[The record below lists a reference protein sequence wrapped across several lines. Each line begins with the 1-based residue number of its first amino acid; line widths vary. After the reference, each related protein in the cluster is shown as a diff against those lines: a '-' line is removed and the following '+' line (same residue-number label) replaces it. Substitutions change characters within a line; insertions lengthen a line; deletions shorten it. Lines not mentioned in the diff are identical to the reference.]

1 MQNRITFSN
10 VIGVL
15 LENKK
20 KTYAQYRMIEDI
32 FFDCLSNMDLFEKDD
47 FEKNV
52 TYSRWCTGDRPIP
65 KEILSFYDNAG
76 FDGIQNNIQDDVIPN
91 LINVPATRELLL
103 ELVADS
109 VDVIGTKKADEFAR
123 ITDDAELITA
133 LIRYA
138 ILNDHDSKHTLLSPD
153 LSDILLSNRLP
164 SANCYFIGRKEEL
177 KAVAKA
183 LQDHNPVFI
192 TGTAGMGKSELVKT
206 YAKKNEK
213 KYTNII
219 HLFYGGDLKKCVAHM
234 EFSDDTADMSEEIL
248 FDKHMRILKKL
259 HSDSLIIIDNFNVLP
274 KEDAFFKEFIKL
286 NCKILVTSRCNIS
299 QYETIKISEMDADT
313 ELIELFYKHCPSA
326 KSSQDVVKEII
337 QTVGCHTLTVC
348 LSALSLTASGMEPEE
363 LLAEL
368 KTCGL
373 NITSGEDVELYKDDD
388 FTDGLMIE
396 HLSKLL
402 QLGKLSNQQL
412 DILRNLSLLPVS
424 GVIKNSFKNWM
435 KLDNLTDVNHLI
447 KYGFIN
453 EDTDNKKI
461 SLHPLLQEVI
471 AIETM
476 PTVTA
481 CSTLLD
487 NLHLICLAHGLEL
500 RRPENVIA
508 SLISVTERIIVDDG
522 AYFLLFLQDVF
533 PYLDKYLVSDYLPKL
548 TERISYVME
557 EYKLES
563 PCDKALL
570 LDYKAECFLLK
581 KDYGNAVKKREKA
594 INIMEKLHTKDADMR
609 TTNLLS
615 NLYNNLS
622 NTYLL
627 MKQGNEAAKALRT
640 AFNIRIEYAHLGLT
654 ESHDSLQQM
663 MNLINML
670 LLAKDVDNAKIVLEQ
685 YETLVLE
692 HLSDTSL
699 DYGICKLSQGIID
712 MMERK
717 PEAAEINLL
726 GAESIIGNA
735 VGTDNDYMRT
745 TYRYLNNLYARWK
758 KPEKAIEYRDKFLG
772 VNRGISRTKS
782 SRRRGESMKV
792 FL

>member
-20 KTYAQYRMIEDI
+20 KTYAQYRMVEDI
-32 FFDCLSNMDLFEKDD
+32 FYDCLCNMDLFEKDD

-76 FDGIQNNIQDDVIPN
+76 FDGIQNNIQYDIIPN

-109 VDVIGTKKADEFAR
+109 VDVIGIEKTDEFAR

-164 SANCYFIGRKEEL
+164 SANRYFIGRKEEL

-183 LQDHNPVFI
+183 LQDYNPVFI
-192 TGTAGMGKSELVKT
+192 TGTAGMGKSELAKT

-219 HLFYGGDLKKCVAHM
+219 HLFYDGDLKKCIAHM
-234 EFSDDTADMSEEIL
+234 EFSDDTADMSEEML

-274 KEDAFFKEFIKL
+274 KEDDFFKEFVKL
-286 NCKILVTSRCNIS
+286 TCKILVTSRCNIS
-299 QYETIKISEMDADT
+299 QYEAIKISEMDADT
-313 ELIELFYKHCPSA
+313 ELVELFYKHCPSA
-326 KSSQDVVKEII
+326 KSSEDVVKEII

-348 LSALSLTASGMEPEE
+348 LSALSLTASGVEPEE

-373 NITSGEDVELYKDDD
+373 NIASGEDVELYKDND

-396 HLSKLL
+396 HLRKLL

-412 DILRNLSLLPVS
+412 DILRNLSLLPVA
-424 GVIKNSFKNWM
+424 GVLKNSFKNWM
-435 KLDNLTDVNHLI
+435 KLDNLTDANHLI

-481 CSTLLD
+481 CRTMLD
-487 NLHLICLAHGLEL
+487 SLHLICLAHGLEL
-500 RRPENVIA
+500 RRPENIIA
-508 SLISVTERIIVDDG
+508 SLISVSERIVVDDG
-522 AYFLLFLQDVF
+522 AYFLLFLQDMF

-548 TERISYVME
+548 TERINYVMA

-570 LDYKAECFLLK
+570 LDYKAEYFLLK

-609 TTNLLS
+609 TANLLS

-627 MKQGNEAAKALRT
+627 MKRGNEAAKALRT
-640 AFNIRIEYAHLGLT
+640 AFDIRMEYAHLGLT

-670 LLAKDVDNAKIVLEQ
+670 LLAKDVNNAKIVLEQ

-692 HLSDTSL
+692 HLSDSSL
-699 DYGICKLSQGIID
+699 DYGICKLSRGIID
-712 MMERK
+712 MMEGK

-726 GAESIIGNA
+726 GAESIIENA
-735 VGTDNDYMRT
+735 IGTDNDYMKT

-758 KPEKAIEYRDKFLG
+758 KPEKAIEYRDKYFNEG
-772 VNRGISRTKS
+772 VK
-782 SRRRGESMKV
+782 
-792 FL
+792 

>member
-1 MQNRITFSN
+1 
-10 VIGVL
+10 
-15 LENKK
+15 
-20 KTYAQYRMIEDI
+20 MIEDI
-32 FFDCLSNMDLFEKDD
+32 FYDCLCNMDLFAKDD

-65 KEILSFYDNAG
+65 KEILSFYDNGG
-76 FDGIQNNIQDDVIPN
+76 FDGIQDNIQDDVIPN

-103 ELVADS
+103 KLVADS
-109 VDVIGTKKADEFAR
+109 VDVIGTKMADEFAV

-153 LSDILLSNRLP
+153 LSDVLLSNRLP
-164 SANCYFIGRKEEL
+164 SANRYFIGRKEEL
-177 KAVAKA
+177 KAVTKA
-183 LQDHNPVFI
+183 LQEHNPVFI
-192 TGTAGMGKSELVKT
+192 TGTAGMGKSELAKT

-219 HLFYGGDLKKCVAHM
+219 HLFYDGDLKKCIAHM
-234 EFSDDTADMSEEIL
+234 EFSGDTADMSEEML
-248 FDKHMRILKKL
+248 FDQHMRILKKL

-274 KEDAFFKEFIKL
+274 KEEAFFKEFIKL
-286 NCKILVTSRCNIS
+286 NCKILITSRCNVS
-299 QYETIKISEMDADT
+299 QYEAIKISEMDADT
-313 ELIELFYKHCPSA
+313 ELVELFYKHCPSA
-326 KSSQDVVKEII
+326 KSSEDVVKEII

-348 LSALSLTASGMEPEE
+348 LSALSLTASGVEPEE

-373 NITSGEDVELYKDDD
+373 NIASGEDVELYKDND

-396 HLSKLL
+396 HLRKLL

-412 DILRNLSLLPVS
+412 DILRNLSLLPVF
-424 GVIKNSFKNWM
+424 GVLKNSFKNWM

-471 AIETM
+471 AIETV

-481 CSTLLD
+481 CRTMLD
-487 NLHLICLAHGLEL
+487 SLHLICLAHGLEL
-500 RRPENVIA
+500 RRPENIIA
-508 SLISVTERIIVDDG
+508 SLISVSERIVVDDG
-522 AYFLLFLQDVF
+522 SYFLLFLQDMF

-548 TERISYVME
+548 TERISYVMDK
-557 EYKLES
+557 YKLES

-594 INIMEKLHTKDADMR
+594 ISIMEKLHTKDADMR
-609 TTNLLS
+609 NANLLS
-615 NLYNNLS
+615 NLYSNLS

-627 MKQGNEAAKALRT
+627 MKRGNEAAKALRT
-640 AFNIRIEYAHLGLT
+640 AFDIRMEYAHLGLT

-699 DYGICKLSQGIID
+699 DYGICKLSRGIID
-712 MMERK
+712 MMEGK
-717 PEAAEINLL
+717 PEPAEMNLL

-735 VGTDNDYMRT
+735 MGTDNDYMKT
-745 TYRYLNNLYARWK
+745 TYRYLNNLYARRK
-758 KPEKAIEYRDKFLG
+758 KPEKAIEYRDKFLE
-772 VNRGISRTKS
+772 VNRGISRT
-782 SRRRGESMKV
+782 
-792 FL
+792 

>member
-20 KTYAQYRMIEDI
+20 KTYAQYQMIEDI
-32 FFDCLSNMDLFEKDD
+32 FYDCLCNMNLFEKDD

-76 FDGIQNNIQDDVIPN
+76 FDGIQDNIQDDVIPN

-103 ELVADS
+103 ELVTDS
-109 VDVIGTKKADEFAR
+109 VDVIGTEKADEFAR

-164 SANCYFIGRKEEL
+164 SANRYFIGRKEEL
-177 KAVAKA
+177 KAITKA
-183 LQDHNPVFI
+183 LQEHSLVFI
-192 TGTAGMGKSELVKT
+192 TGTAGMGKSELAKT

-219 HLFYGGDLKKCVAHM
+219 HLFYDGDLKKSVAHM
-234 EFSDDTADMSEEIL
+234 EFSDDTADMSEEML
-248 FDKHMRILKKL
+248 FDSHMKILKKL

-313 ELIELFYKHCPSA
+313 ELVELFYKHCPSA
-326 KSSQDVVKEII
+326 KSSEDVVKEII

-373 NITSGEDVELYKDDD
+373 NIASGEDVELYKDND

-396 HLSKLL
+396 HLRKLL

-412 DILRNLSLLPVS
+412 DILRNLSLLPVF
-424 GVIKNSFKNWM
+424 GVLKNSFKNWM

-471 AIETM
+471 AIEII
-476 PTVTA
+476 PTVTV
-481 CSTLLD
+481 CRTMLD

-500 RRPENVIA
+500 RRPENIIT
-508 SLISVTERIIVDDG
+508 SLISVSERIVVNDG
-522 AYFLLFLQDVF
+522 AYFLLF
-533 PYLDKYLVSDYLPKL
+533 
-548 TERISYVME
+548 
-557 EYKLES
+557 
-563 PCDKALL
+563 
-570 LDYKAECFLLK
+570 
-581 KDYGNAVKKREKA
+581 
-594 INIMEKLHTKDADMR
+594 
-609 TTNLLS
+609 
-615 NLYNNLS
+615 
-622 NTYLL
+622 
-627 MKQGNEAAKALRT
+627 
-640 AFNIRIEYAHLGLT
+640 
-654 ESHDSLQQM
+654 
-663 MNLINML
+663 
-670 LLAKDVDNAKIVLEQ
+670 
-685 YETLVLE
+685 
-692 HLSDTSL
+692 
-699 DYGICKLSQGIID
+699 
-712 MMERK
+712 
-717 PEAAEINLL
+717 
-726 GAESIIGNA
+726 
-735 VGTDNDYMRT
+735 
-745 TYRYLNNLYARWK
+745 
-758 KPEKAIEYRDKFLG
+758 
-772 VNRGISRTKS
+772 
-782 SRRRGESMKV
+782 
-792 FL
+792 

>member
-234 EFSDDTADMSEEIL
+234 EFSDDTADMSEEML

-508 SLISVTERIIVDDG
+508 SLISVTECIIVDDG

-699 DYGICKLSQGIID
+699 DDGICKLSQGIID

-782 SRRRGESMKV
+782 SRRR
-792 FL
+792 

>member
-234 EFSDDTADMSEEIL
+234 EFSDDTADMSEEML

-487 NLHLICLAHGLEL
+487 NLHLICLAHGLVL

-782 SRRRGESMKV
+782 SRRR
-792 FL
+792 

>member
-234 EFSDDTADMSEEIL
+234 EFSDDTADMSEEML

-461 SLHPLLQEVI
+461 SLHPLLQEMI

-782 SRRRGESMKV
+782 SRRR
-792 FL
+792 

>member
-1 MQNRITFSN
+1 MKNRITFSN

-32 FFDCLSNMDLFEKDD
+32 FYDCLCDMDIFEKED

-52 TYSRWCTGDRPIP
+52 TYSRWCTGERPIP

-76 FDGIQNNIQDDVIPN
+76 FDGILDNIQNDVIPN
-91 LINVPATRELLL
+91 LINVTATREQLLG
-103 ELVADS
+103 LVTDS
-109 VDVIGTKKADEFAR
+109 TDVIGIEKVDEFVQ
-123 ITDDAELITA
+123 ITDDATLITA

-138 ILNDHDSKHTLLSPD
+138 ILNDHDSRHTLLSPD

-164 SANCYFIGRKEEL
+164 SANRNFIGRKEEL
-177 KAVAKA
+177 KAVGKA
-183 LQDHNPVFI
+183 LQEHDLAFI
-192 TGTAGMGKSELVKT
+192 TGTAGMGKSELAKI

-219 HLFYGGDLKKCVAHM
+219 YLFYDADLKKCISHM
-234 EFSDDTADMSEEIL
+234 EFSDDTTDMSEDML
-248 FDKHMRILKKL
+248 FDRHMNILKKL
-259 HSDSLIIIDNFNVLP
+259 HSDSLVIIDNFNVLP
-274 KEDAFFKEFIKL
+274 KEDTFFKEFMKL

-299 QYETIKISEMDADT
+299 QYETVKVIEMDADT
-313 ELIELFYKHCPSA
+313 ELVELFYRHCPSA
-326 KSSQDVVKEII
+326 KSSEDVVKDII

-348 LSALSLTASGMEPEE
+348 LSALSLTASGMESEE
-363 LLAEL
+363 LLSEL

-373 NITSGEDVELYKDDD
+373 NIASGEDVELYKDND
-388 FTDGLMIE
+388 FTYGLMIE
-396 HLSKLL
+396 HLRKLL
-402 QLGKLSNQQL
+402 QLGKLSDSQL
-412 DILRNLSLLPVS
+412 DILRNMSLLPVS
-424 GVIKNSFKNWM
+424 GVLKNSFKSWM
-435 KLDNLTDVNHLI
+435 KLDSLTDVNHLI
-447 KYGFIN
+447 KYGFVN
-453 EDTDNKKI
+453 EDMDNRKI
-461 SLHPLLQEVI
+461 SLHSLLQEVI
-471 AIETM
+471 TIETA

-481 CSTLLD
+481 CQTLLN

-500 RRPENVIA
+500 RRPENIIA
-508 SLISVTERIIVDDG
+508 SLISVSERIIVDDG
-522 AYFLLFLQDVF
+522 AYFLLFLQDMF

-557 EYKLES
+557 EYKLDS

-581 KDYGNAVKKREKA
+581 KAYGNAVKKREKA
-594 INIMEKLHTKDADMR
+594 INILEKLHNEDADAR
-609 TTNLLS
+609 TANLLS

-627 MKQGNEAAKALRT
+627 MKRGNEAAKALRT
-640 AFNIRIEYAHLGLT
+640 AFNIRMEYAHLGLT

-670 LLAKDVDNAKIVLEQ
+670 LLAKDVDNAKIVLNQ

-699 DYGICKLSQGIID
+699 GYGICKLSRGIIE
-712 MMERK
+712 MMEGM
-717 PEAAEINLL
+717 PESAEMNLL
-726 GAESIIGNA
+726 GAENIIENV
-735 VGTDNDYMRT
+735 VGMDNEYMKT

-758 KPEKAIEYRDKFLG
+758 KPEKAIKYRDKFLG
-772 VNRGISRTKS
+772 V
-782 SRRRGESMKV
+782 RRSQ
-792 FL
+792 FLSKTE

>member
-32 FFDCLSNMDLFEKDD
+32 FYDCLCHMDIFEKED

-52 TYSRWCTGDRPIP
+52 TYSRWCTGERPIP

-76 FDGIQNNIQDDVIPN
+76 FDGIQDNIQDDVIPN
-91 LINVPATRELLL
+91 LINVSATRELLL
-103 ELVADS
+103 ELVTDS
-109 VDVIGTKKADEFAR
+109 IDVIGTEKADEFAG

-138 ILNDHDSKHTLLSPD
+138 NLNDHGSRHTLLSPD
-153 LSDILLSNRLP
+153 LSDVLLSNRLP
-164 SANCYFIGRKEEL
+164 SVNRYFIGRKEEL
-177 KAVAKA
+177 KAIGKS
-183 LQDHNPVFI
+183 LQEHNPVFI
-192 TGTAGMGKSELVKT
+192 TGTAGMGKSELAKT

-219 HLFYGGDLKKCVAHM
+219 HIFYDGDLKKCVTLM
-234 EFSDDTADMSEEIL
+234 EFSDDTSDMSEKTL
-248 FDKHMRILKKL
+248 FDKHMRTLKKL
-259 HSDSLIIIDNFNVLP
+259 HSDSLVIIDNFNVLP

-286 NCKILVTSRCNIS
+286 NCQILVTSRCNVS
-299 QYETIKISEMDADT
+299 QYESVKVFEMNADT
-313 ELIELFYKHCPSA
+313 ELAELFYKHCPSA
-326 KSSQDVVKEII
+326 KCSEDIVREII

-348 LSALSLTASGMEPEE
+348 LSALSLTASGIEPEE

-373 NITSGEDVELYKDDD
+373 NIASGEDVELYKDDD
-388 FTDGLMIE
+388 FTNGLMIE
-396 HLSKLL
+396 HLRKLL
-402 QLGKLSNQQL
+402 QLGKLSDQQL
-412 DILRNLSLLPVS
+412 DILRNLSLLPVA
-424 GVIKNSFKNWM
+424 GVLKNSFKNWM

-476 PTVTA
+476 PTVTT
-481 CSTLLD
+481 CRTMLD

-500 RRPENVIA
+500 CRTENIIA
-508 SLISVTERIIVDDG
+508 SLISVTEQIIVDDES
-522 AYFLLFLQDVF
+522 YFLLFLQDMF
-533 PYLDKYLVSDYLPKL
+533 PYLHKYLVSDYLPKL

-594 INIMEKLHTKDADMR
+594 ISILEKLHNKDADVR
-609 TTNLLS
+609 TANLLS

-627 MKQGNEAAKALRT
+627 MKHGNEAAKALHT
-640 AFNIRIEYAHLGLT
+640 AFDIRMEYAHLGLT

-685 YETLVLE
+685 YETLVLK

-699 DYGICKLSQGIID
+699 DYGICKLSRGIID
-712 MMERK
+712 MMEGK
-717 PEAAEINLL
+717 PEPAEMNLL

-735 VGTDNDYMRT
+735 MGIDNDYMKT

-772 VNRGISRTKS
+772 VKRGISRT
-782 SRRRGESMKV
+782 
-792 FL
+792 

>member
-1 MQNRITFSN
+1 M
-10 VIGVL
+10 
-15 LENKK
+15 
-20 KTYAQYRMIEDI
+20 
-32 FFDCLSNMDLFEKDD
+32 
-47 FEKNV
+47 
-52 TYSRWCTGDRPIP
+52 
-65 KEILSFYDNAG
+65 
-76 FDGIQNNIQDDVIPN
+76 
-91 LINVPATRELLL
+91 
-103 ELVADS
+103 
-109 VDVIGTKKADEFAR
+109 DVIGTKKADEFAL
-123 ITDDAELITA
+123 ITGDAEFITA
-133 LIRYA
+133 LVRYA
-138 ILNDHDSKHTLLSPD
+138 ILNDHDSRHPLLSPD
-153 LSDILLSNRLP
+153 LTDILLSNKLP
-164 SANCYFIGRKEEL
+164 SVNRYFLGRKEEL
-177 KAVAKA
+177 KVVSKT
-183 LQDHNPVFI
+183 LQENNLVFI
-192 TGTAGMGKSELVKT
+192 TGTAGMGKSELAKT

-219 HLFYGGDLKKCVAHM
+219 HLFYDGDLKKCVAQM
-234 EFSDDTADMSEEIL
+234 EISDDTADMSEDML
-248 FDKHMRILKKL
+248 LDRHMKLLKKL

-299 QYETIKISEMDADT
+299 QYETVKVSEMDIDT
-313 ELIELFYKHCPSA
+313 ELVELFYKHCPSA
-326 KSSQDVVKEII
+326 KDS
-337 QTVGCHTLTVC
+337 
-348 LSALSLTASGMEPEE
+348 
-363 LLAEL
+363 
-368 KTCGL
+368 
-373 NITSGEDVELYKDDD
+373 EDVELYKDSD

-396 HLSKLL
+396 HLRKLL

-412 DILRNLSLLPVS
+412 DILRNLSLLPVA

-471 AIETM
+471 AIETI

-481 CSTLLD
+481 CRTMLD
-487 NLHLICLAHGLEL
+487 SLHLICLAHGLEL
-500 RRPENVIA
+500 RRPENIIT
-508 SLISVTERIIVDDG
+508 SLISVTERIIVDNG
-522 AYFLLFLQDVF
+522 AYFLLFLQDMF

-548 TERISYVME
+548 TERISYVMD

-609 TTNLLS
+609 TANLLS
-615 NLYNNLS
+615 NLYNNIS

-627 MKQGNEAAKALRT
+627 MKRDNEAAKALRT
-640 AFNIRIEYAHLGLT
+640 AFDIRMEYVHLGLT

-699 DYGICKLSQGIID
+699 DYGICKLSRGIID
-712 MMERK
+712 MMEGK
-717 PEAAEINLL
+717 PEPAEINLL

-735 VGTDNDYMRT
+735 VGTDNDYMKT

-758 KPEKAIEYRDKFLG
+758 KPEKAIEYRDKYFNT
-772 VNRGISRTKS
+772 NRITTNKNA
-782 SRRRGESMKV
+782 
-792 FL
+792 

>member
-10 VIGVL
+10 VSGVL
-15 LENKK
+15 LDNKK

-234 EFSDDTADMSEEIL
+234 EFSDDTADMSEEML

-782 SRRRGESMKV
+782 SRRR
-792 FL
+792 

>member
-234 EFSDDTADMSEEIL
+234 EFSDDTADMSEEML

-782 SRRRGESMKV
+782 SSRR
-792 FL
+792 

>member
-76 FDGIQNNIQDDVIPN
+76 FDGIQNVIPN

-234 EFSDDTADMSEEIL
+234 EFSDDTADMSEEML

-782 SRRRGESMKV
+782 SRRR
-792 FL
+792 

>member
-1 MQNRITFSN
+1 M
-10 VIGVL
+10 
-15 LENKK
+15 
-20 KTYAQYRMIEDI
+20 
-32 FFDCLSNMDLFEKDD
+32 
-47 FEKNV
+47 
-52 TYSRWCTGDRPIP
+52 
-65 KEILSFYDNAG
+65 
-76 FDGIQNNIQDDVIPN
+76 
-91 LINVPATRELLL
+91 
-103 ELVADS
+103 DS
-109 VDVIGTKKADEFAR
+109 VDVIGTKKADEFAL
-123 ITDDAELITA
+123 ITDDAEFITA
-133 LIRYA
+133 LVRYA
-138 ILNDHDSKHTLLSPD
+138 ILNDHDSRHPLLSPD
-153 LSDILLSNRLP
+153 LTDILLSNKLP
-164 SANCYFIGRKEEL
+164 SVNRYFLGRKEEL
-177 KAVAKA
+177 KVVSKT
-183 LQDHNPVFI
+183 LQENNLVFI
-192 TGTAGMGKSELVKT
+192 TGTAGMGKSELAKT

-219 HLFYGGDLKKCVAHM
+219 HLFYDGDLKKCVAQM
-234 EFSDDTADMSEEIL
+234 EISDDTADMSEDML
-248 FDKHMRILKKL
+248 LDRHMKLLKKL

-299 QYETIKISEMDADT
+299 QYETVKVSEMDIDT
-313 ELIELFYKHCPSA
+313 ELVELFYKHCPSA
-326 KSSQDVVKEII
+326 KYSEDVVKDII

-368 KTCGL
+368 RTCGL
-373 NITSGEDVELYKDDD
+373 NIASGEDVELYKDSD

-396 HLSKLL
+396 HLRKLL

-412 DILRNLSLLPVS
+412 DILRNLSLLPVA

-471 AIETM
+471 AIETI

-481 CSTLLD
+481 CRTMLD
-487 NLHLICLAHGLEL
+487 SLHLICLAHGLEL
-500 RRPENVIA
+500 RRPENIIT
-508 SLISVTERIIVDDG
+508 SLISVTERIIVDNG
-522 AYFLLFLQDVF
+522 AYFLLFLQDMF

-548 TERISYVME
+548 TERISYVMD

-609 TTNLLS
+609 TANLLS
-615 NLYNNLS
+615 NLYNNIS

-627 MKQGNEAAKALRT
+627 MKRDNEAAKALRT
-640 AFNIRIEYAHLGLT
+640 AFDIRMEYVHLGLT

-699 DYGICKLSQGIID
+699 DYGICKLSRGIID
-712 MMERK
+712 MMEGK
-717 PEAAEINLL
+717 PEPAEINLL

-735 VGTDNDYMRT
+735 VGTDNDYMKT

-758 KPEKAIEYRDKFLG
+758 KPEKAIEYRDKYFNT
-772 VNRGISRTKS
+772 NRITTNKNA
-782 SRRRGESMKV
+782 
-792 FL
+792 

>member
-234 EFSDDTADMSEEIL
+234 EFSDDTADMSEEML

-745 TYRYLNNLYARWK
+745 SYRYLNNLYARWK

-782 SRRRGESMKV
+782 SRRR
-792 FL
+792 

>member
-234 EFSDDTADMSEEIL
+234 EFSDDTADMSEEML

-627 MKQGNEAAKALRT
+627 MKQGNEAAKTLRT

-782 SRRRGESMKV
+782 SRRR
-792 FL
+792 

>member
-20 KTYAQYRMIEDI
+20 KTYAQYQMIEDI
-32 FFDCLSNMDLFEKDD
+32 FYDCLCNMDLFEKDD

-76 FDGIQNNIQDDVIPN
+76 FDGIQDNIQDDVIPN
-91 LINVPATRELLL
+91 LINIPSTRELLL
-103 ELVADS
+103 ELVTDS
-109 VDVIGTKKADEFAR
+109 VDVIGTEKADEFAR

-164 SANCYFIGRKEEL
+164 SANRYFIGRKEEL
-177 KAVAKA
+177 KAITRA
-183 LQDHNPVFI
+183 LQEHNPVFI
-192 TGTAGMGKSELVKT
+192 TGTAGMGKSELAKT

-219 HLFYGGDLKKCVAHM
+219 HLFYGGDLKKCITHM

-259 HSDSLIIIDNFNVLP
+259 RSDSLIIIDNFNVLP
-274 KEDAFFKEFIKL
+274 KEEAFFKEFVKL

-299 QYETIKISEMDADT
+299 QYETVKISEMDADT
-313 ELIELFYKHCPSA
+313 ELVELFYKHCPSA
-326 KSSQDVVKEII
+326 KDSEDVVKEII
-337 QTVGCHTLTVC
+337 QTIGCHTLTVC

-363 LLAEL
+363 LLTEL

-373 NITSGEDVELYKDDD
+373 NIASGEDVELYKDND

-396 HLSKLL
+396 HLRKLL

-412 DILRNLSLLPVS
+412 DILRNLSLLPVA
-424 GVIKNSFKNWM
+424 GVLKNSFKNWM

-609 TTNLLS
+609 TANLLS

-627 MKQGNEAAKALRT
+627 MKRWNEAAKALRT
-640 AFNIRIEYAHLGLT
+640 AFDIRMEYAHLGLT

-782 SRRRGESMKV
+782 SRRR
-792 FL
+792 

>member
-234 EFSDDTADMSEEIL
+234 EFSDDTADMSEEML

-299 QYETIKISEMDADT
+299 RYETIKISEMDADT

-782 SRRRGESMKV
+782 SRRR
-792 FL
+792 

>member
-234 EFSDDTADMSEEIL
+234 EFSDDTADMSEEML

-424 GVIKNSFKNWM
+424 SVIKNSFKNWM

-782 SRRRGESMKV
+782 SRRR
-792 FL
+792 

>member
-1 MQNRITFSN
+1 
-10 VIGVL
+10 
-15 LENKK
+15 
-20 KTYAQYRMIEDI
+20 MIEDI
-32 FFDCLSNMDLFEKDD
+32 FYDCLCNMDLFEKDD

-76 FDGIQNNIQDDVIPN
+76 FDGIQDNIQDDVIPN
-91 LINVPATRELLL
+91 LINIPATRELLL
-103 ELVADS
+103 ELVTDS
-109 VDVIGTKKADEFAR
+109 VDVIGTEKADEFAG
-123 ITDDAELITA
+123 ITDDAALITA

-153 LSDILLSNRLP
+153 LSDIMLSNRLP
-164 SANCYFIGRKEEL
+164 SANRYFIGRKEEL
-177 KAVAKA
+177 KAITKA
-183 LQDHNPVFI
+183 LQEHNPVFI
-192 TGTAGMGKSELVKT
+192 TGTAGMGKSELAKT
-206 YAKKNEK
+206 YAKKSEK

-219 HLFYGGDLKKCVAHM
+219 HLFYDGDLKKCITHM
-234 EFSDDTADMSEEIL
+234 EFNDDTADMSEEML
-248 FDKHMRILKKL
+248 FDKHMKILKKL

-313 ELIELFYKHCPSA
+313 ELVELFYKHCPSA
-326 KSSQDVVKEII
+326 KDSEGVVKEII

-348 LSALSLTASGMEPEE
+348 LSALSLTASGMEPKE

-373 NITSGEDVELYKDDD
+373 NIASGEDVELYKDDD
-388 FTDGLMIE
+388 FTNGLMIE
-396 HLSKLL
+396 HLRKLL

-412 DILRNLSLLPVS
+412 NILRNLSLLPVS
-424 GVIKNSFKNWM
+424 GVLKNSFKNWM

-471 AIETM
+471 AIETI

-481 CSTLLD
+481 CRTMLD
-487 NLHLICLAHGLEL
+487 SLHLICLAHGLEL
-500 RRPENVIA
+500 RRPENIIA
-508 SLISVTERIIVDDG
+508 SLINVSERIVVDDG
-522 AYFLLFLQDVF
+522 AYFLLFLQDMF

-548 TERISYVME
+548 TERISYVMD
-557 EYKLES
+557 EYKPES

-594 INIMEKLHTKDADMR
+594 INIMEKLHTKYADMR
-609 TTNLLS
+609 TANLLS

-627 MKQGNEAAKALRT
+627 MKRGNEAAKALRF
-640 AFNIRIEYAHLGLT
+640 AFDIRMEYAHLGLT

-699 DYGICKLSQGIID
+699 DYGICKLRHGIID
-712 MMERK
+712 MMEGK
-717 PEAAEINLL
+717 PEPAEMNLL
-726 GAESIIGNA
+726 GAESIIGTA
-735 VGTDNDYMRT
+735 MGTDIDYMKT

-758 KPEKAIEYRDKFLG
+758 KPEKAIEYRDKYFNI
-772 VNRGISRTKS
+772 NRITTNKNA
-782 SRRRGESMKV
+782 
-792 FL
+792 

>member
-192 TGTAGMGKSELVKT
+192 TGNAGMGKSELVKT

-234 EFSDDTADMSEEIL
+234 EFSDDTADMSEEML

-461 SLHPLLQEVI
+461 RLHPLLQEVI

-533 PYLDKYLVSDYLPKL
+533 PYLGKYLVSDYLPKL

-615 NLYNNLS
+615 NLYNNFS

-640 AFNIRIEYAHLGLT
+640 AFNIHIEYAHLGLT

-745 TYRYLNNLYARWK
+745 IYRYLNNLYARWK

-782 SRRRGESMKV
+782 SRRR
-792 FL
+792 

>member
-234 EFSDDTADMSEEIL
+234 EFSDDTADMSEEML

-758 KPEKAIEYRDKFLG
+758 KPEKAIKYRDKFLG
-772 VNRGISRTKS
+772 V
-782 SRRRGESMKV
+782 RRSQ
-792 FL
+792 FLSKTE

>member
-234 EFSDDTADMSEEIL
+234 EFSDDTADMSEEML

-548 TERISYVME
+548 TERISYVIE

-782 SRRRGESMKV
+782 SRRR
-792 FL
+792 